1 MSLRITFDLEE
12 KDLAYFRTA
21 MKRAQESAKSA
32 APEDVIGRAE
42 AMIEVVQ
49 GGNVPNFVSQRIGRV
64 TSLVDM
70 LRDSEWKL
78 PAQERRNVL
87 SALSYFANPED
98 IIHDSVPVLGYL
110 DDAIM
115 IELIVREL
123 KPEIDAFEDFRR
135 YQREEAS
142 RNRASNVTRDQWLAQ
157 KRRELHG
164 RMRRRRQAR
173 VSKGPTRTRIRLF

>member
-12 KDLAYFRTA
+12 KDLEYFRTA
-21 MKRAQESAKSA
+21 MKRAQDSMKRA
-32 APEDVIGRAE
+32 APEEVIGRAE

-49 GGNVPNFVSQRIGRV
+49 GGNVPNFVSQRVGRV
-64 TSLVDM
+64 ASLVDM
-70 LRDSEWKL
+70 LRDSEWNL

-87 SALSYFANPED
+87 AALSYFANPED

-142 RNRASNVTRDQWLAQ
+142 RNRDPNVTRDQWLTQ
-157 KRRELHG
+157 KRRDLHG

-173 VSKGPTRTRIRLF
+173 VSRAPSRTRIRLF